1 MALLWDSRDPVIR
14 TVWEK
19 VYAQQLVR
27 VKDAV
32 LYLSPVFLPGQGA
45 ITLLCL
51 QRTPDQTI
59 TLSGS
64 QTAPK
69 GSDSTDKWA
78 LGSPSHWGERDHT
91 PLEQRQQCIRKT
103 SFLQFHYI
111 WWAAST
117 AALLP
122 PSSNFVELKVARNS
136 RGKSNGNVLSSLPT
150 PSLLTLWL
158 WTSSGLTVMIPLR
171 NAPQI
176 HLSPPSVPSRSVS
189 GRPQGGSRDLNKGCQ
204 REEAAWQAIAKW
216 DEPVLGQQLLS
227 NNTRYHFSHLYMFFF
242 YFSDVGWHNFYLFV
256 FLARLSLS
264 ILGMLWYLPSADS
277 HDTYTTNN
285 LFIKSVF
292 RIEIFLNK
300 HICYFYEIGKVL
312 IFPPLFGDKMV

>member
-32 LYLSPVFLPGQGA
+32 CDLYLSPVFLPGQGA

-176 HLSPPSVPSRSVS
+176 HLSSFS
-189 GRPQGGSRDLNKGCQ
+189 PQPLCIRTPTRRKQRLKQRMSERGGGVTGHSNMRWAGTW
-204 REEAAWQAIAKW
+204 AAAS
-216 DEPVLGQQLLS
+216 PQQ
-227 NNTRYHFSHLYMFFF
+227 
-242 YFSDVGWHNFYLFV
+242 
-256 FLARLSLS
+256 
-264 ILGMLWYLPSADS
+264 
-277 HDTYTTNN
+277 
-285 LFIKSVF
+285 
-292 RIEIFLNK
+292 
-300 HICYFYEIGKVL
+300 
-312 IFPPLFGDKMV
+312 